1 MGDVSGFVVAVFGIK
16 VVVVVVV
23 FGCCWSSLVVEV
35 EVVEMGEDLGGCELV
50 LGCDVRALVN
60 SGAVVVLTYLLRFL
74 RRSLRLR
81 DSVEVLMGLRG
92 CCILV
97 G

>member
-1 MGDVSGFVVAVFGIK
+1 MGRDR
-16 VVVVVVV
+16 
-23 FGCCWSSLVVEV
+23 
-35 EVVEMGEDLGGCELV
+35 GGCELV
-50 LGCDVRALVN
+50 LGCGVIALVS
-60 SGAVVVLTYLLRFL
+60 SGVVVVLVYLLRFL